1 MDQHFLNKTL
11 KTFRA
16 AFLATALLAVPAGSV
31 AHASDGDTAALP
43 PVGQEPDNLVHDQT
57 PLPTLLSKADAD
69 RYARIFDLQKDGKL
83 RAADRLIKQLSD
95 DVLMGHVLFQ
105 RYMHPTAYRSKY
117 VELKKWMDKYA
128 DHPGAKRI
136 YELAIKR
143 RPHNYK
149 YPKRPRG
156 VDLPDIT
163 SEESPETPVIQKRLR
178 PKKPYRSKAQ
188 RRAIAKEQRIVRRLV
203 QRGSVTISLERLS
216 KPKYKRLFDKVTY
229 AESLGVIARG
239 YYRYH
244 KDQEALDVVAQ
255 AIKTSAKTAEDA
267 RWWGG
272 LAAWRAK
279 RYDLA
284 ARYFS
289 ALADLPYADGNKRAA
304 AAFWAARAYL
314 VGGQPDKVNPALE
327 KAARYRRSFYG
338 LLANHGLGNK
348 PDFNWNG
355 PTLSALESDFLLR
368 IPAAQRAIALIQ
380 AGQTSRAETELRRFV
395 GELPPSLSNAMLAF
409 TDAAGLAD
417 LAYRLGA
424 DLERREGRRLDT
436 AVYPLPGWEP
446 KDGFKLDKA
455 LIFAFVRQESRFR
468 PRARSRVGAR
478 GLMQLMPATAGYIAG
493 TPFRGKNREKLYD
506 PATNL
511 ALGQKYVSYLLG
523 DKISG
528 DNLFTL
534 TAAYNGGPGNL
545 QKWMAKV
552 DYQDDPLLFIESL
565 PSRETRLFIEH
576 VVSNLWIYRSRLG
589 QPTPSMDA
597 LLAGY
602 WPSYVNL
609 DDNRFAESGTNVT
622 N

>member
-1 MDQHFLNKTL
+1 MDQQFVKKTL
-11 KTFRA
+11 TVLSA
-16 AFLATALLAVPAGSV
+16 AFVATALHFGSMTTA
-31 AHASDGDTAALP
+31 AHAADDETAALP
-43 PVGQEPDNLVHDQT
+43 PAGLQPDIQAQGDKS
-57 PLPTLLSKADAD
+57 LPTLLSREDAD
-69 RYARIFDLQKDGKL
+69 RYGRIFELQEDGNW
-83 RAADRLIKQLSD
+83 RQADRLIKQLSD

-117 VELKKWMDKYA
+117 LELKDWMEKYA

-136 YELAIKR
+136 YKLAIRR

-149 YPKRPRG
+149 YPQRPRG
-156 VDLPDIT
+156 VDVPDIST
-163 SEESPETPVIQKRLR
+163 EESPETVTVTKRLR
-178 PKKPYRSKAQ
+178 PKRPYRSKAQ
-188 RRAIAKEQRIVRRLV
+188 RRAIRKEQWRIRRLV

-216 KPKYKRLFDKVTY
+216 KPKYKRLFDPVSY

-244 KDQEALDVVAQ
+244 KDEEALEVAEQ

-272 LAAWRAK
+272 LSAWRLK
-279 RYDLA
+279 RYDRA
-284 ARYFS
+284 ASYFS
-289 ALADLPYADGNKRAA
+289 DLADLPYADGDKRAA

-314 VGGQPDKVNPALE
+314 VGGRPEKVNASLE

-338 LLANHGLGNK
+338 LIANRALGYE
-348 PDFNWNG
+348 PDFNWQG

-395 GELPPSLSNAMLAF
+395 GQLPASLSNAMLAF

-436 AVYPLPGWEP
+436 AVYPLPRWTP

-468 PRARSRVGAR
+468 PRARSSAGAR

-493 TPFRGKNREKLYD
+493 KPFRGKERAKLYE
-506 PATNL
+506 PGTNL
-511 ALGQKYVSYLLG
+511 ALGQKYLSYLLEN
-523 DKISG
+523 DISG
-528 DNLFTL
+528 DNLFSL
-534 TAAYNGGPGNL
+534 AAAYNGGPGNL

-589 QPTPSMDA
+589 QPTPSLDA
-597 LLAGY
+597 LLAGS
-602 WPSYVNL
+602 WPGYMGL
-609 DDNRFAESGTNVT
+609 DSNRLAEGDNNRIN
-622 N
+622 